1 MSQEMFRSV
10 VVLKGVCELRKR
22 EKKTSNLAFLDISM
36 EGGIV
41 VYDEAL
47 WCREVC

>member
-1 MSQEMFRSV
+1 M
-10 VVLKGVCELRKR
+10 VVLKGVCKLRKR
-22 EKKTSNLAFLDISM
+22 EKKTSNLAFLGISM
-36 EGGIV
+36 ERGIV